1 MPQNEAR
8 KGFLSLV
15 HPVGSS
21 AVWCEPFYV
30 RVGVENFSSQNR
42 MGSTERDHSSCEALN
57 LVVLPYQTPVKP
69 AHFVILAV
77 RVIVSVLTSAK
88 LIAAQQH
95 WNASRDK
102 KGQQEI
108 LDQAVPH
115 SLDSCIIACA
125 FHPAIVAVISIG
137 SIAVVLAIFVIV
149 LLLV

>member
-1 MPQNEAR
+1 
-8 KGFLSLV
+8 
-15 HPVGSS
+15 
-21 AVWCEPFYV
+21 
-30 RVGVENFSSQNR
+30 
-42 MGSTERDHSSCEALN
+42 MGSAERDHSSCEALN

-88 LIAAQQH
+88 LIATQQH

-115 SLDSCIIACA
+115 SLDSCIIACS
-125 FHPAIVAVISIG
+125 FHPAIVAIISIG

-149 LLLV
+149 LLLVADQVVQCEAVMTSNEVQAASGALAGALVQI